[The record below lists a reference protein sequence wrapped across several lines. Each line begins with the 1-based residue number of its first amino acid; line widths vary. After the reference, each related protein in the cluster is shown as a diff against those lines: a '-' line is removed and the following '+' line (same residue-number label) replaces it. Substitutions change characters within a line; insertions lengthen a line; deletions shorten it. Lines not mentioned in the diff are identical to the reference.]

1 MKGAECLPEE
11 TALAHLDAGK
21 QIERVVDAI
30 RTMAEET
37 AQEIR
42 QLVEDEATTS
52 KALKILPSGKHD
64 APDTQALDAA
74 SRRALAPYI

>member
-1 MKGAECLPEE
+1 
-11 TALAHLDAGK
+11 
-21 QIERVVDAI
+21 
-30 RTMAEET
+30 MAEET

-64 APDTQALDAA
+64 APDTQALDGA
-74 SRRALAPYI
+74 SRRALARYI

>member
-1 MKGAECLPEE
+1 M
-11 TALAHLDAGK
+11 HRDAGK

-30 RTMAEET
+30 RAMAEET

-42 QLVEDEATTS
+42 QLVEDEAATS

-64 APDTQALDAA
+64 VPDTQALDAA
-74 SRRALAPYI
+74 SRRALARYI